1 MKHTRQGR
9 LGKSLLAAA
18 MIFITL
24 LSGCAHNF
32 QDSRSFDLISGHLE
46 RGGTVYG
53 IVSSK
58 MSLANGIDLTLARLE
73 QFLSGSKFSEAE
85 KNAALGRIAAVRA
98 WCRLL
103 GVQYIA
109 GFGASSVRNADE
121 SFSNRIF
128 LAVEPKC
135 DIIPDRLFCREKGD
149 VSAVI
154 KALPQET
161 FLAAGAN
168 VSGTEILKM
177 LSSSG
182 SIGEKILQVFPPGFP
197 VEILNEIEGWLVF
210 ALARDPILPPEDNCF
225 MLQIPDPEGKMFAL
239 ASNILNPGKTSVVS
253 TRFELPVEDDTVYLH
268 RPVVKKADGKLM
280 IYSSIKAEELFE
292 KRPNGSLNTHP
303 VFSAYA
309 KNIEQAGSFFTYSR
323 KIAAAGDA
331 FIRSVPGAGALLAGN
346 DGNGFGVLSRRESGW
361 LWQENSDGD
370 VSTFAG
376 EAGVYQYIGKLILPE
391 AKKSEK
397 APAARKSVQTDKTVA
412 DRCPAA
418 LKKLYADLSKYA
430 EQNQNK
436 FPEFTGKKSLKQTF
450 PKWRNPA
457 GCRIF
462 YFGSPE
468 KKAGYPLAV
477 SCHVKDKDS
486 FCVLYADG
494 NVRSFKLERAGSC
507 RRIISFLYTV
517 HRWEAKLFQHLIKQ
531 AQELDEEPAKK
542 E

>member
-32 QDSRSFDLISGHLE
+32 RDSRSFDLISGHLE

-58 MSLANGIDLTLARLE
+58 TSLANGIDRTLARLE

-98 WCRLL
+98 WCRLI

-109 GFGASSVRNADE
+109 GFGTSSVRNADE
-121 SFSNRIF
+121 IFSNRIF
-128 LAVEPKC
+128 LAVEPNSE
-135 DIIPDRLFCREKGD
+135 IISDRVFRKEKGS

-161 FLAAGAN
+161 FLAAGAD

-225 MLQIPDPEGKMFAL
+225 MLQIPDRAGKVFTFVSAIF
-239 ASNILNPGKTSVVS
+239 NQGKTSVVR
-253 TRFELPVEDDTVYLH
+253 TRFELPIEDDTVYLH
-268 RPVVKKADGKLM
+268 NPVVKKADGKLVV
-280 IYSSIKAEELFE
+280 YSSIKAEELFE
-292 KRPNGSLNTHP
+292 KRPNGSLDKHKG
-303 VFSAYA
+303 FARYA
-309 KNIEQAGSFFTYSR
+309 GNIEQEGSFFTYSR
-323 KIAAAGDA
+323 KISAAGDA
-331 FIRSVPGAGALLAGN
+331 FIRSVPGAGALLAGD

-361 LWQENSDGD
+361 LWQENCDGD

-376 EAGVYQYIGKLILPE
+376 ETGVYQFISKQILPE
-391 AKKSEK
+391 VKKSEN
-397 APAARKSVQTDKTVA
+397 APAAGKKVQAGKPAA

-418 LKKLYADLSKYA
+418 LKKLYAELLKYA

-462 YFGSPE
+462 YFGSPD
-468 KKAGYPLAV
+468 KKADYPLAV
-477 SCHVKDKDS
+477 SCHVKDKNS